1 MTFSD
6 RISALATHPSFF
18 ALAAL
23 GAVLTLAACSDGDT
37 GQTQAAASSS
47 DSDKQSEPEA
57 PDAKPETI
65 GSISIDGQS
74 YELVRSFW
82 CEPRSGSEEG
92 TDVAIQVGAFHD
104 GGRSITVMAT
114 QVDRDRDRPS
124 VQRLRATEPGTQSSF
139 QSADVVLDAGN
150 NAVLTVKDGRV
161 QIQGE
166 VMSGGE
172 IVPLEAEFT
181 LPDEPGLKWQC

>member
-1 MTFSD
+1 M
-6 RISALATHPSFF
+6 LA
-18 ALAAL
+18 
-23 GAVLTLAACSDGDT
+23 VCSDGDT
-37 GQTQAAASSS
+37 GQTQAAASSA
-47 DSDKQSEPEA
+47 DSDEQSEPEA
-57 PDAKPETI
+57 PDAKPEKI

-82 CEPRSGSEEG
+82 CEPRSGIEEG

-104 GGRSITVMAT
+104 DDRSITVMAT

-124 VQRLRATEPGTQSSF
+124 VKRLRATEPGTQSSS
-139 QSADVVLDAGN
+139 QSGDVVLNASN
-150 NAVLTVKDGRV
+150 NSMLTVKDGHV
-161 QIQGE
+161 QIQDE

>member
-6 RISALATHPSFF
+6 RISALAAHPSFF

-23 GAVLTLAACSDGDT
+23 GAALTLAACSDGDT
-37 GQTQAAASSS
+37 GQTQAAASSA
-47 DSDKQSEPEA
+47 DSDEQSEPEA
-57 PDAKPETI
+57 PDAKPEKI

-82 CEPRSGSEEG
+82 CEPRSGIEEG
-92 TDVAIQVGAFHD
+92 TDVVIQVGAFHD
-104 GGRSITVMAT
+104 DGRSITVMAT

-124 VQRLRATEPGTQSSF
+124 VQRLRATEPGTQSSS
-139 QSADVVLDAGN
+139 QSGDVVLDSSN
-150 NAVLTVKDGRV
+150 NSMLTVKDGRV

-172 IVPLEAEFT
+172 ILPLEAEFT